1 MMTGPVGG
9 IDPHQHQFT
18 VGVVD
23 PNGVEIA
30 HRTFP
35 NKRHLANRVIRRM
48 WRDEQARTAAV
59 ITAA

>member
-9 IDPHQHQFT
+9 IDPHQDQFT

-30 HRTFP
+30 NETFP
-35 NKRHLANRVIRRM
+35 NTATGFVDAIEPVDHPRCSHRRS
-48 WRDEQARTAAV
+48 
-59 ITAA
+59 